1 MILSLLI
8 KRFLFQH
15 ASLLKVI
22 DGVMC
27 TRLSPQGDRWC
38 DALDSVPASLLKV
51 IDGVMCTRLS
61 PQGDRWC
68 DVYPPLSSR

>member
-8 KRFLFQH
+8 ERFLFQH

-27 TRLSPQGDRWC
+27 TRLSPQGD
-38 DALDSVPASLLKV
+38 ALDSVPASLLKV
-51 IDGVMCTRLS
+51 IDGVMPLTL
-61 PQGDRWC
+61 
-68 DVYPPLSSR
+68 YPPLSSR